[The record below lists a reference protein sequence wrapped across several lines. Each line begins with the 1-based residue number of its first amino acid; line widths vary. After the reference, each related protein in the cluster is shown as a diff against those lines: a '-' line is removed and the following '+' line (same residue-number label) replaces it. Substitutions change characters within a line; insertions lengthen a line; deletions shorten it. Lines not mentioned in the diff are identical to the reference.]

1 MTRRIVAS
9 LLWLGSAS
17 LLGQVVS
24 WLSTMLVIRL
34 LSPDDYGLMAMA
46 MLSIGCPLLIGDLG
60 VGAVVIQSATLPE
73 SRLRAL
79 FGASLLTYLAA
90 ALVTFHAA
98 PLVAWFFGD
107 ERLVPLVRALSLCF
121 VFVGFYALPQSLL
134 ARDMQ
139 FDRRAT
145 VDVLTAVVSSSVSLT
160 LALTGWGVWSLVA
173 PVLVMHGFR
182 AVGFQIL
189 RPCLFLPIPSLRE
202 LRGSVHF
209 GGWVTVDRVLWFGY
223 SNVDVMIGGRALGGA
238 LLGAYSVA
246 LSLVSIPL
254 DKVMSIVTEVSF
266 SAFSRAQHDREL
278 FQRGVMR
285 ALELVSLVAFPT
297 FLGMAAVAPEAVGV
311 FLGGRWTEAVLPM
324 QILCLIF
331 PFRAAGLLFAPALLG
346 TGRARLV
353 VENNAIILG
362 CVAIALALGV
372 QWGVVGLCVG
382 WLLGYLPA
390 FCIVAYR
397 TLGALELPA
406 RQAVRPIAL
415 SLTAALVMIG
425 AVWLARE
432 LLGASWPPPAV
443 LASLI
448 VVGMASYGA
457 VVLAVRPELLRLLPV
472 PGLGRQ

>member
-1 MTRRIVAS
+1 MTHRIAAS

-79 FGASLLTYLAA
+79 FGVSLLTYLAA
-90 ALVTFHAA
+90 ALVIYHGASG
-98 PLVAWFFGD
+98 VAWFFGD
-107 ERLVPLVRALSLCF
+107 DRLIPLVQALSLCF

-139 FDRRAT
+139 FDRKAT
-145 VDVLTAVVSSSVSLT
+145 VDVLTAVVSSAVSLT

-189 RPCLFLPIPSLRE
+189 RPCLFVPVPSIGE
-202 LRGSVHF
+202 LRGSVRF
-209 GGWVTVDRVLWFGY
+209 GGWVTVDRLLWFGY

-254 DKVMSIVTEVSF
+254 DKVMSVVTEVSF
-266 SAFSRAQHDREL
+266 AAFSRAQDDREL
-278 FQRGVMR
+278 FQRGVLR
-285 ALELVSLVAFPT
+285 ALELVSFVAFPT
-297 FLGMAAVAPEAVGV
+297 FLGMAAVAPEAVGI

-362 CVAIALALGV
+362 CVAIAIALGV

-397 TLGALELPA
+397 TMAALELPTREVIGA
-406 RQAVRPIAL
+406 MTL
-415 SLTAALVMIG
+415 SLVAALVMIG
-425 AVWLARE
+425 AVWLARR
-432 LLGASWPPPAV
+432 LVGVSWPPPAV

-448 VVGMASYGA
+448 LVGMGSYGA
-457 VVLAVRPELLRLLPV
+457 VVVAVRPELLRLLPV
-472 PGLGRQ
+472 PGMGRQ